1 MSGWLSHSRDFLLNS
16 QPSTQKRKG
25 SSSSSSSDSRR
36 FSTSSNT
43 SSRAPLRNVTT
54 AFTNN
59 ATYNAM
65 IAPGNSGYRSV
76 LNTYST
82 LNNVRP
88 EEDSQETRLNTPPT
102 EYVSPLVTGYSPGAD
117 PDQEPSQTTVPDS
130 VLPRQLSLLADQC
143 RDDCGNDCMLPPEW
157 DDILPDVM
165 IRCLRAIPSRA
176 LIDVGMKDFYKS
188 YPTWNKMTADQRNRA
203 IAWFRQLP
211 DEMQDD
217 AVTAAIEAQEKQVQ
231 EEAATKVITTKD
243 DIARLLHLFKDPGAQ
258 RHWTNLYA
266 VLGRAELDA
275 RKASEE
281 YSEDANPLEHLA
293 EMFNDY
299 DTFCPQN
306 VMVQYVAGPG
316 GSPVKKSPYVA
327 SSPEWSYLASFT
339 HELDPCNLTRR
350 NIVRGPDWIK
360 STWSD
365 VRKYLHQMFTQY
377 HRSGQHDPDMDEWM
391 SDKENRRWARAA
403 GWKAPGTNN
412 VVRHQQAMIYSIAVM
427 DLCDFESIG
436 RKMPKGTGIDAS
448 VNDGAVVLKHK
459 HKKRKTNSVKD
470 KRSSP
475 STGAIAMAISDGN
488 VREAK
493 MAALRLL
500 FEFGSEEDKSK
511 AREELYAIAYD
522 GSRSQKEKAQVD
534 SDDSSSSED

>member
-1 MSGWLSHSRDFLLNS
+1 
-16 QPSTQKRKG
+16 
-25 SSSSSSSDSRR
+25 
-36 FSTSSNT
+36 
-43 SSRAPLRNVTT
+43 
-54 AFTNN
+54 
-59 ATYNAM
+59 M

-243 DIARLLHLFKDPGAQ
+243 DIARLHHLFKDPGAQ

-275 RKASEE
+275 F
-281 YSEDANPLEHLA
+281 L
-293 EMFNDY
+293 
-299 DTFCPQN
+299 
-306 VMVQYVAGPG
+306 V
-316 GSPVKKSPYVA
+316 
-327 SSPEWSYLASFT
+327 
-339 HELDPCNLTRR
+339 LT
-350 NIVRGPDWIK
+350 
-360 STWSD
+360 
-365 VRKYLHQMFTQY
+365 
-377 HRSGQHDPDMDEWM
+377 
-391 SDKENRRWARAA
+391 DKVIYEN
-403 GWKAPGTNN
+403 
-412 VVRHQQAMIYSIAVM
+412 
-427 DLCDFESIG
+427 
-436 RKMPKGTGIDAS
+436 
-448 VNDGAVVLKHK
+448 
-459 HKKRKTNSVKD
+459 
-470 KRSSP
+470 
-475 STGAIAMAISDGN
+475 
-488 VREAK
+488 
-493 MAALRLL
+493 
-500 FEFGSEEDKSK
+500 
-511 AREELYAIAYD
+511 
-522 GSRSQKEKAQVD
+522 
-534 SDDSSSSED
+534 